1 MISCWLAAFYA
12 LVLLSVLAHPKI
24 TNQFKESWW
33 WLLSD
38 LALDFTI
45 N

>member
-1 MISCWLAAFYA
+1 MISYWLAAFFA

-33 WLLSD
+33 WWSD